1 MANSFV
7 QEEVVL
13 GELAEWIYHK
23 TGVIIAPDELCH
35 IAEVCGPPNF
45 VSTLVFCRSFLV

>member
-1 MANSFV
+1 M

-13 GELAEWIYHK
+13 GELAEWIYYK
-23 TGVIIAPDELCH
+23 TGLIISPDESCH

-45 VSTLVFCRSFLV
+45 VSILLFCYSFLV